1 MWQYIATLFLAEHDV
16 YFHVQRPVLI
26 NLLGLFVINQVEI
39 LLILTTAVFIVWLF
53 RKLKLPAI
61 LAYLAAGVL
70 VGEFGFGVVQNESN
84 YEHFAELGIVFLLF
98 TLGLEF
104 SLPRLLA
111 MKSLV
116 LAVGSLQVG
125 VSLFI
130 FTAVSLLFGLSFS
143 AAFVVGSILALSS
156 TAIVI
161 RQLSE
166 SGAMKRK
173 SGQLSVAI
181 LLFQDVAVV
190 PLLIIIPMLALDG
203 DVSLFTTLGIAMLK
217 GVMVVIFL
225 LFVGKWLLPKV
236 FDVIAQVRTDEL
248 FVLTTLLVTLLASAL
263 TQWFG
268 LSMALGAFLAGMM
281 LGESEYKY
289 QLEADIRPYR
299 DILLGLFFITV
310 GMKLDIHLLLSSPF
324 SLLFFMITFM
334 LIKILVIKVLAVRA
348 GQSDKDAWASGIM
361 LAQMGEFGFVLI
373 ALANQTHILPLNV
386 SSMLLGAGVI
396 SMAITPYMVEHARSW
411 GSFLSQK
418 KSDEYQD
425 LETLTH
431 NKKLNDHVIICGFG
445 RVGQTVSRFLKQ
457 DNIEFVAIDID
468 PLRTSK
474 AREAGENVLFG
485 SSRQTELLKAASL
498 STAKL
503 VVIAFGEDR
512 QSIEVIQKVRSMS
525 ANVPILVR
533 TRNDDQLD
541 AIKNAGA
548 NEVVPESLEGSLM
561 LVSQVLALT
570 GVPFSRVIRRV
581 QKERK
586 NHYNHL
592 HGFFQG
598 EDTDLSSAGM
608 DEVEIAHALSIT
620 KGCYAEGRTIESLD
634 LNGKEVPVVSLRRQ
648 YKDIIDPQESTV
660 LMADDTLIIRGKIRK
675 IKKAEKF
682 LLKGV

>member
-1 MWQYIATLFLAEHDV
+1 M
-16 YFHVQRPVLI
+16 
-26 NLLGLFVINQVEI
+26 
-39 LLILTTAVFIVWLF
+39 IVWLF
-53 RKLKLPAI
+53 RKLKLPTI

-70 VGEFGFGVVQNESN
+70 VGEFGLGLVKDNGN
-84 YEHFAELGIVFLLF
+84 YEHLAELGIVFLLF

-111 MKSLV
+111 MKRLV
-116 LAVGSLQVG
+116 FAVGSLQV
-125 VSLFI
+125 
-130 FTAVSLLFGLSFS
+130 AVSLLVFTLLALLFGLDFS
-143 AAFVVGSILALSS
+143 SAFVVGGILALSS

-166 SGAMKRK
+166 TGAMKRK

-190 PLLIIIPMLALDG
+190 PLLIVIPMLAVQG
-203 DVSLFTTLGIAMLK
+203 DSSLLSTLAFAMLK
-217 GVMVVIFL
+217 GISVVILL
-225 LFVGKWLLPKV
+225 LFIGKWLLPKI

-248 FVLTTLLVTLLASAL
+248 FVLTTLLVILLASAI

-310 GMKLDIHLLLSSPF
+310 GMKLDIFLLLSSPIKL
-324 SLLFFMITFM
+324 LLFMASFM
-334 LIKILVIKVLAVRA
+334 LIKIFIIKALAVRA
-348 GQSDKDAWASGIM
+348 GQIEKDAWASGIM

-373 ALANQTHILPLNV
+373 ALANQSNILPVNV

-396 SMAITPYMVEHARSW
+396 SMAVTPYMVENARSW
-411 GSFLSQK
+411 GRFLSQK
-418 KSDEYQD
+418 NSDEHKELQ
-425 LETLTH
+425 TLISTE
-431 NKKLNDHVIICGFG
+431 KLSDHVIICGFG

-457 DNIEFVAIDID
+457 DNIPFVAIDTD

-474 AREAGENVLFG
+474 ARDAGEHVLFG
-485 SSRQTELLKAASL
+485 SSRQTELLKAANL
-498 STAKL
+498 DEAKL

-512 QSIEVIQKVRSMS
+512 QSIEVIKKVRSLS
-525 ANVPILVR
+525 ETVPILVR
-533 TRNDDQLD
+533 TRNDDQFEV
-541 AIKNAGA
+541 IKRAGA

-570 GVPFSRVIRRV
+570 GVPFARIIRRV

-598 EDTDLSSAGM
+598 EDTDLSATGM
-608 DEVEIAHALSIT
+608 NEVEIAHALTIQQKSYACGKSI
-620 KGCYAEGRTIESLD
+620 ASLK
-634 LNGKEVPVVSLRRQ
+634 LKENKVDVVSIRRQ
-648 YKDIIDPQESTV
+648 DKEIIDPEDG
-660 LMADDTLIIRGKIRK
+660 MIIIEDDTLVIRGKVRK
-675 IKKAEKF
+675 IKKADKF
-682 LLKGV
+682 IRVGP

>member
-1 MWQYIATLFLAEHDV
+1 M
-16 YFHVQRPVLI
+16 
-26 NLLGLFVINQVEI
+26 
-39 LLILTTAVFIVWLF
+39 IVWLF
-53 RKLKLPAI
+53 RKLKLPTI

-70 VGEFGFGVVQNESN
+70 VGEFGLGLVKDNGN
-84 YEHFAELGIVFLLF
+84 YEHLAELGIVFLLF

-111 MKSLV
+111 MKRLV
-116 LAVGSLQVG
+116 FAVGSLQV
-125 VSLFI
+125 
-130 FTAVSLLFGLSFS
+130 AVSLLVFTLLALLFGLDFS
-143 AAFVVGSILALSS
+143 SAFVVGGILALSS

-166 SGAMKRK
+166 TGAMKRK

-190 PLLIIIPMLALDG
+190 PLLIVIPMLAVQG
-203 DVSLFTTLGIAMLK
+203 DSSLLSTLAFAMLK
-217 GVMVVIFL
+217 GISVVILL
-225 LFVGKWLLPKV
+225 LFIGKWLLPKI

-248 FVLTTLLVTLLASAL
+248 FVLTTLLVILLASAI

-310 GMKLDIHLLLSSPF
+310 GMKLDIFLLLSSPIKL
-324 SLLFFMITFM
+324 LLFMASFM
-334 LIKILVIKVLAVRA
+334 LIKIFIIKALAVRA
-348 GQSDKDAWASGIM
+348 GQIEKDAWASGIM

-373 ALANQTHILPLNV
+373 ALANQSNILPVNV

-396 SMAITPYMVEHARSW
+396 SMAVTPYMVENARSW
-411 GSFLSQK
+411 GRFLSQK
-418 KSDEYQD
+418 NSDEHKELQ
-425 LETLTH
+425 TLISTE
-431 NKKLNDHVIICGFG
+431 KLSDHVIICGFG

-457 DNIEFVAIDID
+457 DNIPFVAIDTD

-474 AREAGENVLFG
+474 ARDAGEHILFG
-485 SSRQTELLKAASL
+485 SSRQTELLKAANL
-498 STAKL
+498 DEAKL

-512 QSIEVIQKVRSMS
+512 QSIEVIKKVRSLS
-525 ANVPILVR
+525 ETVPILVR
-533 TRNDDQLD
+533 TRNDDQFEV
-541 AIKNAGA
+541 IKRAGA

-570 GVPFSRVIRRV
+570 GVPFARVIRRV

-598 EDTDLSSAGM
+598 EDTDLSATGM
-608 DEVEIAHALSIT
+608 NEVEIAHALTIQQKSYACGKSIACL
-620 KGCYAEGRTIESLD
+620 KL
-634 LNGKEVPVVSLRRQ
+634 KENKVDVVSIRRQ
-648 YKDIIDPQESTV
+648 DKEIIDPEDG
-660 LMADDTLIIRGKIRK
+660 MIIIEDDTLVIRGKVRK
-675 IKKAEKF
+675 IKKADKF
-682 LLKGV
+682 IRVGP

>member
-1 MWQYIATLFLAEHDV
+1 
-16 YFHVQRPVLI
+16 LI
-26 NLLGLFVINQVEI
+26 NHVEI
-39 LLILTTAVFIVWLF
+39 LLIFTTAVVIVWLF
-53 RKLKLPAI
+53 RKLKLPTI

-70 VGEFGFGVVQNESN
+70 VGEFGLGLVKDNGN
-84 YEHFAELGIVFLLF
+84 YEHLAELGIVFLLF

-111 MKSLV
+111 MKRLV
-116 LAVGSLQVG
+116 FAVGSLQV
-125 VSLFI
+125 
-130 FTAVSLLFGLSFS
+130 AVSLLVFTLLALLFGLDFS
-143 AAFVVGSILALSS
+143 SAFVVGGILALSS

-166 SGAMKRK
+166 TGAMKRK

-190 PLLIIIPMLALDG
+190 PLLIVIPMLAVQG
-203 DVSLFTTLGIAMLK
+203 DSSLLSTLAFAMLK
-217 GVMVVIFL
+217 GISVVILL
-225 LFVGKWLLPKV
+225 LFIGKWLLPKI

-248 FVLTTLLVTLLASAL
+248 FVLTTLLVILLASAI

-310 GMKLDIHLLLSSPF
+310 GMKLDIFLLLSSPIKL
-324 SLLFFMITFM
+324 LLFMASFM
-334 LIKILVIKVLAVRA
+334 LIKIFIIKALAVRA
-348 GQSDKDAWASGIM
+348 GQIEKDAWASGIM

-373 ALANQTHILPLNV
+373 ALANQSNILPVNV

-396 SMAITPYMVEHARSW
+396 SMAVTPYMVENARSW
-411 GSFLSQK
+411 GRFLSQK
-418 KSDEYQD
+418 NSDEHKELQ
-425 LETLTH
+425 TLISTE
-431 NKKLNDHVIICGFG
+431 KLSDHVIICGFG

-457 DNIEFVAIDID
+457 DNIPFVAIDTD

-474 AREAGENVLFG
+474 ARDAGEHILFG
-485 SSRQTELLKAASL
+485 SSRQTELLKAANL
-498 STAKL
+498 DEAKL

-512 QSIEVIQKVRSMS
+512 QSIEVIKKVRSLS
-525 ANVPILVR
+525 ETVPILVR
-533 TRNDDQLD
+533 TRNDDQFEV
-541 AIKNAGA
+541 IKRAGA

-570 GVPFSRVIRRV
+570 GVPFARIIRRV

-598 EDTDLSSAGM
+598 EDTDLSATGM
-608 DEVEIAHALSIT
+608 NEVEIAHALTIQQKSYACGKSIACL
-620 KGCYAEGRTIESLD
+620 KL
-634 LNGKEVPVVSLRRQ
+634 KENKVDVVSIRRQ
-648 YKDIIDPQESTV
+648 DKEIIDPEDG
-660 LMADDTLIIRGKIRK
+660 MIIIEDDTLVIRGKVRK
-675 IKKAEKF
+675 IKKADKF
-682 LLKGV
+682 IRVGP

>member
-1 MWQYIATLFLAEHDV
+1 
-16 YFHVQRPVLI
+16 LI
-26 NLLGLFVINQVEI
+26 NHVEI
-39 LLILTTAVFIVWLF
+39 LLIFTTAVVIVWLF
-53 RKLKLPAI
+53 RKLKLPTI

-70 VGEFGFGVVQNESN
+70 VGEFGLGLVKDNGN
-84 YEHFAELGIVFLLF
+84 YEHLAELGIVFLLF

-111 MKSLV
+111 MKRLV
-116 LAVGSLQVG
+116 FAVGSLQV
-125 VSLFI
+125 
-130 FTAVSLLFGLSFS
+130 AVSLLVFTLLALLFGLDFS
-143 AAFVVGSILALSS
+143 SAFVVGGILALSS

-166 SGAMKRK
+166 TGAMKRK

-190 PLLIIIPMLALDG
+190 PLLIVIPMLAVQG
-203 DVSLFTTLGIAMLK
+203 DSSLLSTLAFAMLK
-217 GVMVVIFL
+217 GISVVILL
-225 LFVGKWLLPKV
+225 LFIGKWLLPKI

-248 FVLTTLLVTLLASAL
+248 FVLTTLLVILLASAI

-310 GMKLDIHLLLSSPF
+310 GMKLDIFLLLSSPIKL
-324 SLLFFMITFM
+324 LLFMASFM
-334 LIKILVIKVLAVRA
+334 LIKIFIIKALAVRA
-348 GQSDKDAWASGIM
+348 GQIEKDAWASGIM

-373 ALANQTHILPLNV
+373 ALANQSNILPVNV

-396 SMAITPYMVEHARSW
+396 SMAVTPYMVENARSW
-411 GSFLSQK
+411 GRFLSQK
-418 KSDEYQD
+418 NSDEHKELQ
-425 LETLTH
+425 TLISTE
-431 NKKLNDHVIICGFG
+431 KLSDHVIICGFG

-457 DNIEFVAIDID
+457 DNIPFVAIDTD

-474 AREAGENVLFG
+474 ARDAGEHILFG
-485 SSRQTELLKAASL
+485 SSRQTELLKAANL
-498 STAKL
+498 DEAKL

-512 QSIEVIQKVRSMS
+512 QSIEVIKKVRSLS
-525 ANVPILVR
+525 ETVPILVR
-533 TRNDDQLD
+533 TRNDDQFEV
-541 AIKNAGA
+541 IKRAGA

-570 GVPFSRVIRRV
+570 GVPFARVIRRV

-598 EDTDLSSAGM
+598 EDTDLSATGM
-608 DEVEIAHALSIT
+608 NEVEIAHALTIQQKSYACGKSIACL
-620 KGCYAEGRTIESLD
+620 KL
-634 LNGKEVPVVSLRRQ
+634 KENKVDVVSIRRQ
-648 YKDIIDPQESTV
+648 DKEIIDPEDG
-660 LMADDTLIIRGKIRK
+660 MIIIEDDTLVIRGKVRK
-675 IKKAEKF
+675 IKKADKF
-682 LLKGV
+682 IRGGP

>member
-1 MWQYIATLFLAEHDV
+1 
-16 YFHVQRPVLI
+16 LI
-26 NLLGLFVINQVEI
+26 NHVEI
-39 LLILTTAVFIVWLF
+39 LLIFTTAVVIVWLF
-53 RKLKLPAI
+53 RKLKLPTI

-70 VGEFGFGVVQNESN
+70 VGEFGLGLVKDNGN
-84 YEHFAELGIVFLLF
+84 YEHLAELGIVFLLF

-111 MKSLV
+111 MKRLV
-116 LAVGSLQVG
+116 FAVGSLQV
-125 VSLFI
+125 
-130 FTAVSLLFGLSFS
+130 AVSLLVFTLLALLFGLDFS
-143 AAFVVGSILALSS
+143 SAFVVGGILALSS

-166 SGAMKRK
+166 TGAMKRK

-190 PLLIIIPMLALDG
+190 PLLIVIPMLAVQG
-203 DVSLFTTLGIAMLK
+203 DSSLLSTLAFAMLK
-217 GVMVVIFL
+217 GISVVILL
-225 LFVGKWLLPKV
+225 LFIGKWLLPKI

-248 FVLTTLLVTLLASAL
+248 FVLTTLLVILLASAI

-310 GMKLDIHLLLSSPF
+310 GMKLDIFLLLSSPIKL
-324 SLLFFMITFM
+324 LLFMASFM
-334 LIKILVIKVLAVRA
+334 LIKIFIIKALAVRA
-348 GQSDKDAWASGIM
+348 GQIEKDAWASGIM

-373 ALANQTHILPLNV
+373 ALANQSNILPVNV

-396 SMAITPYMVEHARSW
+396 SMAVTPYMVENARSW
-411 GSFLSQK
+411 GRFLSQK
-418 KSDEYQD
+418 NSDEHKELQ
-425 LETLTH
+425 TLISTE
-431 NKKLNDHVIICGFG
+431 KLSDHVIICGFG

-457 DNIEFVAIDID
+457 DNIPFVAIDTD

-474 AREAGENVLFG
+474 ARDAGEHILFG
-485 SSRQTELLKAASL
+485 SSRQTELLKAANL
-498 STAKL
+498 DEAKL

-512 QSIEVIQKVRSMS
+512 QSIEVIKKVRSLS
-525 ANVPILVR
+525 ETVPILVR
-533 TRNDDQLD
+533 TRNDDQFEV
-541 AIKNAGA
+541 IKRAGA

-570 GVPFSRVIRRV
+570 GVPFARIIRRV

-598 EDTDLSSAGM
+598 EDTDLSATGM
-608 DEVEIAHALSIT
+608 NEVEIAHALTIQQKSYACGKSI
-620 KGCYAEGRTIESLD
+620 ASLK
-634 LNGKEVPVVSLRRQ
+634 LKENKVDVVSIRRQ
-648 YKDIIDPQESTV
+648 DKEIIDPEDG
-660 LMADDTLIIRGKIRK
+660 MIIIEDDTLVIRGKVRK
-675 IKKAEKF
+675 IKKADKF
-682 LLKGV
+682 IRVGP